1 MARPQVDW
9 SLYLVLDPDL
19 CGGADG
25 MVETT
30 RQAIAAGVTV
40 VQLRAPE
47 WKKRALVDVGHRLMD
62 VTRGKI
68 PLIVNDHIDV
78 AMAIGAQG
86 VHVGQKDMDVRDVRR
101 IMGDDVLVGLSISDE
116 SEWAATP
123 WDLVD
128 VVGVGPIYPTKTKK
142 DAAPVVGLRRL
153 EKWLAC
159 RPKPVVAIGGVGVRQ
174 TKTLARM
181 GVDGVAVVSAV
192 CGKPNP
198 QRATEAWA
206 KAWYRNR
213 E

>member
-1 MARPQVDW
+1 MARPSVDW

-30 RQAIAAGVTV
+30 RLAMRAGITV
-40 VQLRAPE
+40 VQLRAPD
-47 WKKRALVDVGHRLMD
+47 WKKRALVDVGHRLMAI
-62 VTRGKI
+62 TQGKI

-101 IMGDDVLVGLSISDE
+101 LMGEDALVGLSISNQE
-116 SEWAATP
+116 EWDATP

-142 DAAPVVGLRRL
+142 DAAPVVGLEKLTQWL
-153 EKWLAC
+153 EN
-159 RPKPVVAIGGVGVRQ
+159 RPKAVVAIGGVGLRQ
-174 TKTLARM
+174 TRRLARL

-192 CGKPNP
+192 CGQKDPK
-198 QRATEAWA
+198 QATQLWK
-206 KAWYRNR
+206 KAWRRNR
-213 E
+213 